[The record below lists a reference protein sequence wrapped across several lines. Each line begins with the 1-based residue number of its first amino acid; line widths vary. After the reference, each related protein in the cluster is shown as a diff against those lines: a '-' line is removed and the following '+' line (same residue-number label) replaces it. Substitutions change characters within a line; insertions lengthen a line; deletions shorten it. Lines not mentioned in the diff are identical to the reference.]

1 MTFDS
6 LKKKYFRYWDTED
19 VPADNTF
26 DKYQR
31 AYYQEK
37 EFDVDVTNGQL
48 NLDFRGENFACSV
61 SAVVIYPVEKAEQ
74 GRKFLDY
81 VVEKRRFFFDNYFH
95 RILHKATGDPLAPT
109 RRRHAA
115 RLCRLHARLRCRTS
129 TTTTRRARRKSA
141 SRSPG
146 FGFAGQYEPLTVE
159 HLPAGGSG
167 QGDVVDQRSDRAGH
181 DSARTISPSAT
192 SRIG

>member
-19 VPADNTF
+19 LPADNTF

-31 AYYQEK
+31 GYYQEK
-37 EFDVDVTNGQL
+37 EFDVDVKNGQL
-48 NLDFRGENFACSV
+48 NLDFRGDGYACSV

-74 GRKFLDY
+74 GRKFLDS

-95 RILHKATGDPLAPT
+95 RDSAQTDRRSRSLRPPPTAGAATSSSRAT
-109 RRRHAA
+109 T
-115 RLCRLHARLRCRTS
+115 CRTC

-141 SRSPG
+141 NP
-146 FGFAGQYEPLTVE
+146 
-159 HLPAGGSG
+159 
-167 QGDVVDQRSDRAGH
+167 
-181 DSARTISPSAT
+181 
-192 SRIG
+192 